1 MVVTRA
7 CEKVQGDIIKIDILK
22 KATTPRSRSGA
33 LKAGG
38 HMRERSEKRFLRADR
53 EERSLRHIAA
63 QNGTSIPLHPVT
75 LRSIPGHSESIYTS
89 IP

>member
-38 HMRERSEKRFLRADR
+38 HTRARSEKRK
-53 EERSLRHIAA
+53 EK
-63 QNGTSIPLHPVT
+63 
-75 LRSIPGHSESIYTS
+75 ESISYIQKFQSARGREVRKGSSARTGKKDRYG
-89 IP
+89 I